1 MKFFAKERV
10 HSSVD
15 QGGVSSL
22 AGFRR
27 RFSSVTVES
36 METESETTLT
46 VSSVLS
52 KLRALVL
59 CRAGRARGL
68 ELPDI
73 ISLSF

>member
-1 MKFFAKERV
+1 MD
-10 HSSVD
+10 H
-15 QGGVSSL
+15 GGVSSL
-22 AGFRR
+22 AGFSR

-36 METESETTLT
+36 MEMESETTLT

-59 CRAGRARGL
+59 CRAGRALGL

-73 ISLSF
+73 FSQSF